1 MEYFEFCDVLLL
13 AVGAEFAMDPPAAE
27 AELIV
32 AVELEVVM
40 VRERAPNWGCDAGEV
55 KLSYPE
61 G

>member
-1 MEYFEFCDVLLL
+1 LEYFEFCDVLLS

-40 VRERAPNWGCDAGEV
+40 VRERAAQSGLRCG
-55 KLSYPE
+55 
-61 G
+61 